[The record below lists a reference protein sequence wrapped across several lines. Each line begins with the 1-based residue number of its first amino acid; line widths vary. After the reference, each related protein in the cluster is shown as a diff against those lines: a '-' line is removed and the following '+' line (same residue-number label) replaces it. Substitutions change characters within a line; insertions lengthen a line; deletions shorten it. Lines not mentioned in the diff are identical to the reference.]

1 MSIEKSSTNIIVDNL
16 SNFSHQDL
24 NALLLIF
31 TVFTLTDN
39 LVMQSQEIKKRI
51 LIHWVNT
58 GKISDNKIKY

>member
-16 SNFSHQDL
+16 SNFSHQDF